1 MITLFPVIYNQDLPL
16 QRFNSQKTKDFTKR
30 AYTWLKLKMREVK
43 INDLLGRR

>member
-1 MITLFPVIYNQDLPL
+1 MITLFPVIYNQDLSL